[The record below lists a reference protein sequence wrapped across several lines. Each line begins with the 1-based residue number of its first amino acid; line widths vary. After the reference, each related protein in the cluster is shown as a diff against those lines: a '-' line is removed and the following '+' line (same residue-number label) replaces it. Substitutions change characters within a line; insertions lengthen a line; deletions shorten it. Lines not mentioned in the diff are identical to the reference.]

1 MSSAPLRVFLSISEE
16 KTLLELSRGIGIP
29 QRTKDRASGLRL
41 SSMGWKVEKIA
52 VYLKWSKQTV
62 RETIHRWRKYGII
75 GLWDKNRSGRKRK
88 WKEADFI
95 EVEQKLEVEQQSY
108 TSKKI
113 RNFLLNERKIDL
125 SERQIR
131 RILKKAHRLPSRILD
146 GSCLGVRTEQAKL

>member
-16 KTLLELSRGIGIP
+16 KTLLELSRAIGIP
-29 QRTKDRASGLRL
+29 QRTKDRASVLRL

-75 GLWDKNRSGRKRK
+75 GLWDKNRTGRKRK
-88 WKEADFI
+88 WQEEDLI
-95 EVEQKLEVEQQSY
+95 EVEKKLEIEQQSY

-113 RNFLLNERKIDL
+113 RNFLLKERKIDL

-131 RILKKAHRLPSRILD
+131 RILKK
-146 GSCLGVRTEQAKL
+146 KL